1 MPVRGDATLPA
12 TASSIADRPRQSNL
26 SLLLLVDRARGQVTL
41 LVDTARVL
49 AYTPRYMKR
58 SDDSAVPAPGAARV
72 HLAGIGGVG
81 MSALAQALLDAGCAV
96 SGSDRLLDRGDE
108 TDTLQCL
115 RRQGVALFPQD
126 GSGVQPGLARV
137 IVSSAIEDD
146 NPELAACRALGIPV
160 VHRAAELARLVAG
173 RQLIA
178 VTGTSG
184 KSTVTAML
192 GWLLAGAGLDPL
204 VINGAAVP
212 GWDAEGTRIGSVRS
226 GEGAWAVIEADESD
240 RSLLAFAP
248 RHAIITNRS
257 ADHFDLAETDRLFA
271 AFRERVTGLVLEEMP
286 SDDALRE
293 EPAAWSGTFDLEG
306 TAFTVPLPG
315 RHNLVNA
322 WQAVRMA
329 RAVGAARPDLQRV
342 LAAFPGVE
350 RRLQRLGACRGAAV
364 IDDYAHNPAKL
375 AAAWRTVAAAYPRI
389 VALWRPH
396 GYGPLRNMLEA
407 LAAVFAAE
415 MRPADR
421 LLLLPVY
428 DAGGTARR
436 DVNSNDLVARL
447 AARNVAAGEV
457 AEIGAA
463 ERLLRAE
470 ARSGTALLICGARDP
485 ELPRLARRL
494 AREGD

>member
-1 MPVRGDATLPA
+1 M
-12 TASSIADRPRQSNL
+12 
-26 SLLLLVDRARGQVTL
+26 
-41 LVDTARVL
+41 DTARVL
-49 AYTPRYMKR
+49 AYTPRDMKR
-58 SDDSAVPAPGAARV
+58 SDDPAVPPPGAARV

-96 SGSDRLLDRGDE
+96 SGSDRLLDRGDA

-115 RRQGVALFPQD
+115 RRQGVALHPQD
-126 GSGVQPGLARV
+126 GSGVLPGTARMV
-137 IVSSAIEDD
+137 VSSAIEDD
-146 NPELAACRALGIPV
+146 NPDIAACRALGIPV
-160 VHRAAELARLVAG
+160 VHRAAELARLVEG
-173 RQLIA
+173 RQLVA

-192 GWLLAGAGLDPL
+192 GWMMAGAGLDPL

-212 GWDAEGTRIGSVRS
+212 GWDADGMRIGSVRA
-226 GEGAWAVIEADESD
+226 GRGAWAVIEADESD

-248 RHAIITNRS
+248 QHAIITNRS
-257 ADHFDLAETDRLFA
+257 ADHFNLAETGRVFD
-271 AFRERVTGLVLEEMP
+271 AFRARVAGLVVEETP
-286 SDDALRE
+286 PDGDLH
-293 EPAAWSGTFDLEG
+293 AAAGWSGTFELEG
-306 TAFTVPLPG
+306 ARFTVPLPG
-315 RHNLVNA
+315 WHNLVNA
-322 WQAVRMA
+322 WQAARMA
-329 RAVGAARPDLQRV
+329 RALGAALPDLQRA
-342 LAAFPGVE
+342 LADFPGVE

-375 AAAWRTVAAAYPRI
+375 AAAWRAVAAAYPRI

-396 GYGPLRNMLEA
+396 GFAPLRNMLDG
-407 LAAVFAAE
+407 LAAAFAAE
-415 MRPADR
+415 MRPSDR

-436 DVNSNDLVARL
+436 DVNARDLVARL
-447 AARNVAAGEV
+447 AARGVAAEEV

-470 ARSGTALLICGARDP
+470 ARPGTALLVCGARDP

-494 AREGD
+494 ARGEENAGE

>member
-1 MPVRGDATLPA
+1 M
-12 TASSIADRPRQSNL
+12 
-26 SLLLLVDRARGQVTL
+26 
-41 LVDTARVL
+41 DTARVL
-49 AYTPRYMKR
+49 AYTPHDMKR
-58 SDDSAVPAPGAARV
+58 IDDPAVPAPGAARV

-126 GSGVQPGLARV
+126 GSGVRPGVARV

-146 NPELAACRALGIPV
+146 NPELAACRAFGIPV

-192 GWLLAGAGLDPL
+192 GWLLAGAALDPL

-212 GWDAEGTRIGSVRS
+212 GWDADGTRIGSVRA
-226 GEGAWAVIEADESD
+226 GRGAWAVIEADESD

-257 ADHFDLAETDRLFA
+257 ADHFDLAETDRLFT
-271 AFRERVTGLVLEEMP
+271 AFRERVTGLVLEETP
-286 SDDALRE
+286 PDGALRNG
-293 EPAAWSGTFDLEG
+293 AGWSGTFKIEG
-306 TAFTVPLPG
+306 AAFTVPLPG

-329 RAVGAARPDLQRV
+329 RAVGAALTDLQRA
-342 LAAFPGVE
+342 LEAFPGVE
-350 RRLQRLGACRGAAV
+350 RRLQRLGSCRGAAV

-375 AAAWRTVAAAYPRI
+375 AAAWRTVAAAFPRI

-436 DVNSNDLVARL
+436 DVNSGDLVARL
-447 AARNVAAGEV
+447 TARNVAAGEV
-457 AEIGAA
+457 AEMGAA
-463 ERLLRAE
+463 ERFLRAE
-470 ARSGTALLICGARDP
+470 ARPGTALLICGARDP

-494 AREGD
+494 AREGE

>member
-1 MPVRGDATLPA
+1 
-12 TASSIADRPRQSNL
+12 
-26 SLLLLVDRARGQVTL
+26 
-41 LVDTARVL
+41 
-49 AYTPRYMKR
+49 MKR
-58 SDDSAVPAPGAARV
+58 SDDPAVPAPGAARV
-72 HLAGIGGVG
+72 HLAGVGGVG

-126 GSGVQPGLARV
+126 GSGVRPGVARV

-184 KSTVTAML
+184 KSTVTALL

-204 VINGAAVP
+204 VVNGAAVP
-212 GWDAEGTRIGSVRS
+212 GWDGGGARIGSVRA
-226 GEGAWAVIEADESD
+226 GRGAWAVIEADESD

-271 AFRERVTGLVLEEMP
+271 AFRGRVTGLVLEETP
-286 SDDALRE
+286 
-293 EPAAWSGTFDLEG
+293 PAGAVRDGDGWSGTFDLEG
-306 TAFTVPLPG
+306 AAFTVPLPG

-329 RAVGAARPDLQRV
+329 RAVGAARPDLQRA

-350 RRLQRLGACRGAAV
+350 RRLQRLGCCRGAAV

-375 AAAWRTVAAAYPRI
+375 AAAWRTVAAAFPRI

-407 LAAVFAAE
+407 LAAMFAAE

-436 DVNSNDLVARL
+436 DVNACDLVARL
-447 AARNVAAGEV
+447 AARGVAAGEV
-457 AEIGAA
+457 PEMGAA

-470 ARSGTALLICGARDP
+470 ARPGTALLICGARDP

-494 AREGD
+494 VREGD

>member
-1 MPVRGDATLPA
+1 M
-12 TASSIADRPRQSNL
+12 
-26 SLLLLVDRARGQVTL
+26 
-41 LVDTARVL
+41 DTTRVL
-49 AYTPRYMKR
+49 AYTPREMKR
-58 SDDSAVPAPGAARV
+58 SDDPAVPPPGAARV

-96 SGSDRLLDRGDE
+96 SGSDRLLDHGDE
-108 TDTLQCL
+108 TETLQCL

-126 GSGVQPGLARV
+126 GSGVLPGVARV

-146 NPELAACRALGIPV
+146 NPELAACRAHGIPV
-160 VHRAAELARLVAG
+160 AHRAAELARLVAG
-173 RQLIA
+173 RQLVA

-204 VINGAAVP
+204 VVNGAAVP
-212 GWDAEGTRIGSVRS
+212 GWDVGGARLGSVRA
-226 GEGAWAVIEADESD
+226 GRGVWAVIEADESD

-257 ADHFDLAETDRLFA
+257 ADHFDLAETGRVFD
-271 AFRERVTGLVLEEMP
+271 AFRARVAELVVEETP
-286 SDDALRE
+286 PDAAVH
-293 EPAAWSGTFDLEG
+293 AAAGWSGTFELEG
-306 TAFTVPLPG
+306 ARFTVPLPG

-322 WQAVRMA
+322 WQAARMA
-329 RAVGAARPDLQRV
+329 RALGAALPDLQRA
-342 LAAFPGVE
+342 LADFPGVE
-350 RRLQRLGACRGAAV
+350 RRLQRLGCCRGAAV

-375 AAAWRTVAAAYPRI
+375 AAAWRAVAAAYPRI

-396 GYGPLRNMLEA
+396 GYGPLRSMLDA
-407 LAAVFAAE
+407 LTAMFAAE

-436 DVNSNDLVARL
+436 DVNASDLVARL
-447 AARNVAAGEV
+447 AARGVAAAEV

-463 ERLLRAE
+463 ERLLCA
-470 ARSGTALLICGARDP
+470 AACPGTALLVCGARDP

-494 AREGD
+494 ARQEAGGG